1 MIELV
6 LVYCLANDLDRCFE
20 PHEVREPVG
29 SAMACAV
36 EAQPMAREYVA
47 SHPRYRLKGWR
58 CEIDH
63 PPEAP
68 A

>member
-6 LVYCLANDLDRCFE
+6 LVYCLASDADRCLE
-20 PHEVREPVG
+20 PHEMRQRVA
-29 SAMACAV
+29 STMACAL
-36 EAQPMAREYVA
+36 EAQTTAREYVQ

-63 PPEAP
+63 PPESP